1 MSLDDKLFLQR
12 ISQEEAG
19 ELREKTVNVS
29 RVAKVVKGG
38 RRFSFSALVVSGDG
52 RGNIGFGHGKAG
64 EVPDAVRKA
73 TEGAHKGLVKITL
86 RGSSIPHEVV
96 GKFGSA
102 SVLMK
107 PAAPGTGVIAGSVVR
122 AIVELIG
129 IKDIRTKII
138 GSSNPYNVLYA
149 TFDALTKLREPET
162 VAQLRGSSIEDL
174 GYAPY

>member
-1 MSLDDKLFLQR
+1 MSLDDKLYLLR
-12 ISQEEAG
+12 IAAEEAG

-52 RGNIGFGHGKAG
+52 RGNVGFGHGKAG

-73 TEGAHKGLVKITL
+73 TEAARKNLVKVTL
-86 RGSSIPHEVV
+86 RGSTVPHEVV

-102 SVLMK
+102 SVLVK

-129 IKDIRTKII
+129 IKDIRTKVI

-149 TFDALTKLREPET
+149 TFDAITKLREPET
-162 VAQLRGSSIEDL
+162 VAQMRGVTIEEL